1 MLNIA
6 NGSLLAPETAH
17 QHEVGIKYQPVGVN
31 AMITLAAFDLTRQNV
46 VRFLPVAPFTAIQ
59 TGEVNSRG
67 IELEATATLA
77 AGFNVR
83 AAYSYIDI
91 EVTKDPVNVGKA
103 LTTVPMNRLGIWSD
117 YTMQGGLF
125 EGVQVGGGIRYIGDS
140 WADDANTS
148 KVPGATVVDALLAY
162 NQKNYRLALNV
173 TNIADTRYVSSCY
186 SPALWLLLR

>member
-1 MLNIA
+1 
-6 NGSLLAPETAH
+6 
-17 QHEVGIKYQPVGVN
+17 V
-31 AMITLAAFDLTRQNV
+31 
-46 VRFLPVAPFTAIQ
+46 
-59 TGEVNSRG
+59 
-67 IELEATATLA
+67 EATATLA

-125 EGVQVGGGIRYIGDS
+125 EGVQIGGGIRYIGDS

-186 SPALWLLLR
+186 SPVYGCFYGDSRQVVAKLTYRW